1 MPQADVAN
9 ETDEA
14 IDLLVESLSLA
25 CSEVAG
31 LKAEVERG
39 AALML
44 ELLDVLDEVLE
55 PAA

>member
-9 ETDEA
+9 ETDVA